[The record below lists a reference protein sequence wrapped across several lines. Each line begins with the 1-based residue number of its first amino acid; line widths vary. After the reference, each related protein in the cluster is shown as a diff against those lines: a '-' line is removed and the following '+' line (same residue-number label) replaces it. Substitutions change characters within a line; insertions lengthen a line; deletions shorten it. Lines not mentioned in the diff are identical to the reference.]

1 MFGVSNVKL
10 VQNCYMENIW
20 ARMGH
25 HIAKN
30 VIRITLESSVPI
42 VLGSFL
48 EKFYKLVTIIIFIRL
63 VLGVQNVEILLAMA
77 KKCFFK
83 VLPSGIQDADQ
94 VRTNL

>member
-10 VQNCYMENIW
+10 VENCYMENTW
-20 ARMGH
+20 ARMELL
-25 HIAKN
+25 IAKN
-30 VIRITLESSVPI
+30 VIRITLASNVPT

-48 EKFYKLVTIIIFIRL
+48 EKFYKLETIIIFIQL
-63 VLGVQNVEILLAMA
+63 VLDVQNVEIHLAMA

-83 VLPSGIQDADQ
+83 VLPSGIQDVDQ